1 MRITS
6 SAARRR
12 YVFVTYL
19 KRSHPV
25 LYKLAIPQAT
35 LMLMYLCIKSR
46 LSDNEDNG
54 VRFSVRESELDE
66 ETKFQ

>member
-19 KRSHPV
+19 KRPHPV
-25 LYKLAIPQAT
+25 LYKLAIPQAS
-35 LMLMYLCIKSR
+35 LLLMYFYIISR

-54 VRFSVRESELDE
+54 LRFSVREIVG
-66 ETKFQ
+66 